1 MLLRLVRHGFSALFC
16 GALIAGAALLLG
28 DAFVLGTLFGGTFHS
43 AKADEPALLRR
54 HDSSFPYLG
63 QYKAM
68 YRSTYQKATANFF
81 VLGRPTSSE
90 QPVWLGR
97 GFAPY
102 GTTMTFERGNIYRS
116 DSGPHRD
123 EPLIVS
129 GQILR
134 EYRKYRA
141 YEGRLGFPTSRAY
154 STHDGF
160 QQEFQGGRIIVL
172 RNGQSFVRF
181 NRNDGPNN
189 NDNHDHGRDHDQAH
203 DHNHRPGGPDRRVTT
218 TQSDLGSH

>member
-1 MLLRLVRHGFSALFC
+1 MLLRLARHGFSALFC
-16 GALIAGAALLLG
+16 GALIAGASLLL
-28 DAFVLGTLFGGTFHS
+28 GGTFHS
-43 AKADEPALLRR
+43 AKADEPTLLRR
-54 HDSSFPYLG
+54 HDASFPYLG

-68 YRSTYQKATANFF
+68 HRSTYQKATSNFF
-81 VLGRPTSSE
+81 VLGRPTSNE

-134 EYRKYRA
+134 EYRKYRG

-154 STHDGF
+154 SSHDGF

-181 NRNDGPNN
+181 DRNDGPNN
-189 NDNHDHGRDHDQAH
+189 HGHDHGHDHDQG
-203 DHNHRPGGPDRRVTT
+203 HRPGGPDRRVTT
-218 TQSDLGSH
+218 SQSDLGSR